1 MADFFPLI
9 SVLLLGFLGGLL
21 VNFIIE
27 WFYLR
32 RKFLSPDCEN
42 RIKEDGWF
50 KYLIFSKEFKACG
63 KAKLVRIWVVEI
75 FFIFASVWLW
85 FAPPEKVEYW
95 WGFGLMLYFV
105 IVVVMD
111 MEYRVVLHPISI
123 SGGIIG
129 LIFGTWLHGFP
140 NSLLGG
146 LAGFGIMLMLYK
158 FGGIFIHWM
167 SKRRG
172 QEIDEIALGF
182 GDVNIAGVVGLMLG
196 WPGITLGLFIAIMAG
211 GAVSFLYLIIM
222 ILLRRLKIFSV
233 IPYAPFLIF
242 SAFVLLYFR
251 VFLDSVLN

>member
-1 MADFFPLI
+1 MADFLPLPYIVI
-9 SVLLLGFLGGLL
+9 SGFIGGLF

-27 WFYLR
+27 WFYVR
-32 RKFLSPDCEN
+32 RKFLSPECEN
-42 RIKEDGWF
+42 KIKEDGWF
-50 KYLIFSKEFKACG
+50 KYLILPIKFKACE
-63 KAKLVRIWVVEI
+63 KAKIVRIWVVEI
-75 FFIFASVWLW
+75 FFIFVSVWLW

-105 IVVVMD
+105 VVVVMD

-129 LIFGTWLHGFP
+129 LAFGSWFHGFV

-146 LAGFGIMLMLYK
+146 LAGFGIMFLLYK
-158 FGGIFIHWM
+158 FGEVFIRWM
-167 SKRRG
+167 GKRRG

-196 WPGITLGLFIAIMAG
+196 WPGITLGLFIAIMVG
-211 GAVSFLYLIIM
+211 GVVSFLYLVIM
-222 ILLRRLKIFSV
+222 ILLGRLKIFSA

-242 SAFVLLYFR
+242 SAFILLYFR